1 MNGILAHPRVRLAL
15 AGLVVAALLAI
26 VSVRRALEISPLP
39 AARPTPTSA
48 PPEQASARAQYPI
61 EYLSLAVARDPF
73 TPERRPRGIYFP
85 PGMEPAP
92 DTAPPA
98 LAAAPEPYAPAALA
112 IRLVGTML
120 APNGHAVALLEGAGQ
135 PARIVRVGERVGDHT
150 LTRVEPGRAVL
161 VSSGGERLELKLS
174 QPGT

>member
-15 AGLVVAALLAI
+15 AGLVCAALLMF
-26 VSVRRALEISPLP
+26 VSLKRALEISPLP
-39 AARPTPTSA
+39 AARPTP
-48 PPEQASARAQYPI
+48 ASAAAERAAARADYPI
-61 EYLSLAVARDPF
+61 EYLTLAVARDPF

-85 PGMEPAP
+85 PGTGPSP
-92 DTAPPA
+92 DTAAPA
-98 LAAAPEPYAPAALA
+98 MASAPEPYAPAAPA

-120 APNGHAVALLEGAGQ
+120 APNGRSVALLEGAGQ